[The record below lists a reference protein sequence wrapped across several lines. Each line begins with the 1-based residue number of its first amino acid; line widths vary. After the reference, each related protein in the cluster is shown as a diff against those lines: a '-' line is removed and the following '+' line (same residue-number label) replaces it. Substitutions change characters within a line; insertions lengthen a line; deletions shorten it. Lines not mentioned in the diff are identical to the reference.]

1 MVLSAIVDDVIE
13 PAGVD
18 VWARV
23 LRRQPLPLALRA
35 THPIEIERN

>member
-1 MVLSAIVDDVIE
+1 VLSAMPGYVVE

-35 THPIEIERN
+35 THPIDLERN